1 MLYFHQLSQ
10 LHWSCSQLPLFLPST
25 LGNTIHSEEEEGKG
39 MTHIC
44 FLSGSGA
51 LGRMSRILS
60 ISGGSGQ
67 AREQEMLCHSV
78 SFQNVCIFHWLPNV
92 KFIMLA
98 VDSKSPLWFISL
110 LLGTGKDKCC
120 GEALIHYLY
129 LEVPLRIFKNSVYCH
144 WLSRLTGIIAM

>member
-1 MLYFHQLSQ
+1 MCCTRLRSPDWGWKEGHYIPFTRKGDKSGFTSVSQVGVLFYMLYFHQLSQ

-51 LGRMSRILS
+51 LGRMLRILS

-78 SFQNVCIFHWLPNV
+78 SFQNVLHLS
-92 KFIMLA
+92 LA
-98 VDSKSPLWFISL
+98 A
-110 LLGTGKDKCC
+110 KC
-120 GEALIHYLY
+120 
-129 LEVPLRIFKNSVYCH
+129 EVYRVGC
-144 WLSRLTGIIAM
+144 